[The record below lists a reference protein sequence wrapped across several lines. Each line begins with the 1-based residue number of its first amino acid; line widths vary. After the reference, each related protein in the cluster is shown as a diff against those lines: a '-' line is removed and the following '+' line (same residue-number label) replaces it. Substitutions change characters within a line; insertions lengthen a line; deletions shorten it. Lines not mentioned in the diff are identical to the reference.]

1 MSFFRGRWLSMK
13 DRILEAYH
21 YLNRL
26 RNRDPARVL
35 GLAMTVQR
43 TIHILPHNSLLWKA
57 LIAFKKKKE
66 LAGQRYMCSLH

>member
-1 MSFFRGRWLSMK
+1 MK

-35 GLAMTVQR
+35 GLAMTAQR
-43 TIHILPHNSLLWKA
+43 TIHILPHDSLLWKA
-57 LIAFKKKKE
+57 LIVFKINK
-66 LAGQRYMCSLH
+66 